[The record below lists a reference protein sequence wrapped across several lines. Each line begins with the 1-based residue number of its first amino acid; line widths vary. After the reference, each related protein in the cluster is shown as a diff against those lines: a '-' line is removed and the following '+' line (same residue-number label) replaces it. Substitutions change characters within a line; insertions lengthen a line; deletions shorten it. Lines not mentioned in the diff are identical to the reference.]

1 MSGNK
6 TGFPITIILTW
17 LVGGIKF
24 AERCVKS
31 YGKDKSDE
39 CTSILSQA

>member
-1 MSGNK
+1 MSRNK
-6 TGFPITIILTW
+6 IGSPITIILT
-17 LVGGIKF
+17 VGGIKF

-31 YGKDKSDE
+31 YGKEKSDE